1 MKRRWWSLLLLCLL
15 LTGCSAAASGGYL
28 ISAAEGS
35 GTYSEALE
43 PFLSGYTLRDG
54 EDTLYA
60 EVSRGSAVACFDVQ
74 AIPAMTRGVGR
85 YWYPHVWTV
94 PGRMRPSPAGA
105 VCGRAGS
112 PWV

>member
-60 EVSRGSAVACFDVQ
+60 ALW
-74 AIPAMTRGVGR
+74 PASTC
-85 YWYPHVWTV
+85 
-94 PGRMRPSPAGA
+94 RPSRP
-105 VCGRAGS
+105 
-112 PWV
+112 